1 MPATPAL
8 VATGFFHLR
17 TPLLPAYA
25 VDEVGAGGR
34 AAIRRLAARPEVAEA
49 VYLASPGLAWRW
61 QARADEG
68 GAAELGP
75 LERAVGAYVVRMA
88 TRPTPFGLF
97 AGTATGRIA
106 ETTRLVVPPASA
118 LVRRSRIDT
127 GVLAALAEAVEAD
140 PDAAA
145 ALVFRPT
152 SSLYR
157 AGGRLRYVEARTD
170 GAVRTHHLVALDEDE
185 ALAGT
190 LERAAAGATVD
201 ELAMGLAGPDVDKEE
216 ARAYVGELVA
226 AGVLV
231 SDLQPAITGVD
242 PVDGMIAV
250 LRRSPATEDVADR
263 LSRARTTLAA
273 LDAGGPGRS
282 TEGYESVHRELAP
295 LVAGLDAARLVQ
307 VDLTKPTPGLTLG
320 ADVVRQLGV
329 GVELLR
335 RITPRRDD
343 GLDRFRVAFEDRYGT
358 RQVPL
363 CEALDEEAGIG
374 FGASAHPGAEE
385 SPLLAG
391 LDLGPP
397 PDPARSWGRRERVL
411 LDLLDRALAR
421 GDRELAL
428 DDPAVERLADPDP
441 LPLPDAL
448 SVMATLVG
456 SAEDVANGTCR
467 ILLLGASGPSGAQLL
482 GRFCGGDTDLE
493 AGVRAHLA
501 AEEAHRPDVIYA
513 EVVHLP
519 EGRVGNILRRPVLRE
534 HEIAYLG
541 RSGAPEEHQLTV
553 DRLTMGVESGR
564 IVLRCPDLGGQ
575 EVLPRL
581 STAHNTGQRSLGLYR
596 FLAALQYQGVASA
609 LAWDWGPLAD
619 APFLPRVTAGCLVLA
634 RARWRL
640 DADEIQALATP
651 DGLAQL
657 RADRLLPP
665 LVAVADGDNEL
676 IIDLD
681 EAPSVAI
688 ARHIIA
694 GRDQAVLVE
703 VLADNDH
710 LCAIGPEGAFCH
722 EVVVPFHRPIAVHDP
737 RPAPLPARLPRRF
750 APGSA
755 WLYVKAYCGPAAA
768 DMVLRDAVSPAIAAA
783 RQRGAL
789 ERWFFVRYGDPDWH
803 LRIRVAGQPARLRDE
818 VQPLLTDALAPLVD
832 AGVVWRAQVDTYE
845 REVERYGGDEGMLL
859 AEEAFC
865 ADSDAVAGIVALLDG
880 DEGTDA
886 RWRLA
891 LLGTDLLL
899 DDLGLTVAERV
910 TWAQRQRDGYGRE
923 FPGASDQ
930 AKQLGRRY
938 RAERGDLEDLLWGDP
953 LGHRLAPG
961 IELLRTRSE
970 RLRPLGQRL
979 RALPAPF
986 DLADWAAS
994 AAHMHANRLLRS
1006 AARAQELAIHDL
1018 LSRLYRSRLA
1028 RAARSCSSAGGG
1040 WESRSSAAER
1050 PVAE

>member
-1 MPATPAL
+1 
-8 VATGFFHLR
+8 
-17 TPLLPAYA
+17 LPASA
-25 VDEVGAGGR
+25 LEEVAAGGG
-34 AAIRRLAARPEVAEA
+34 AAIRRLAGRPEVAEA
-49 VYLASPGLAWRW
+49 LYLASPGLAGRW
-61 QARADEG
+61 QAGADDG
-68 GAAELGP
+68 DGAELGP

-88 TRPTPFGLF
+88 TRATPFGLF

-106 ETTRLVVPPASA
+106 EATRLVVPPASA

-140 PDAAA
+140 PETAA

-190 LERAAAGATVD
+190 LRRAGAGATVD
-201 ELAMGLAGPDVDKEE
+201 ELAMALAGPDVDKEE
-216 ARAYVGELVA
+216 ARAYVGELIA

-231 SDLQPAITGVD
+231 SDLQPAITGTD
-242 PVDGMIAV
+242 PMDGMIAV
-250 LRRSPATEDVADR
+250 LRRSPTTEEVADS
-263 LSRARTTLAA
+263 LTRARATLAE
-273 LDAGGPGRS
+273 LDARGPGRPS
-282 TEGYESVHRELAP
+282 DGYESVHRELAP
-295 LVAGLDAARLVQ
+295 AVAGLDAARLVQ
-307 VDLTKPTPGLTLG
+307 VDLTKPASGLTLG
-320 ADVVRQLGV
+320 ADVVRELAA

-335 RITPRRDD
+335 RVTPRRDD
-343 GLDRFRVAFEDRYGT
+343 GLDRFRTAFEDRYGA
-358 RQVPL
+358 REVPL

-397 PDPARSWGRRERVL
+397 PEQARRWGRRERVL
-411 LDLLDRALAR
+411 LDLLHRALA
-421 GDRELAL
+421 GGSRELAL
-428 DDPAVERLADPDP
+428 DAPAVERLAEPDP

-448 SVMATLVG
+448 TVMATLVG
-456 SAEDVANGTCR
+456 SAREVADGTSR
-467 ILLLGASGPSGAQLL
+467 ILVLGASGPSGAQLL

-493 AGVRAHLA
+493 SGVRAHLA
-501 AEEAHRPDVIYA
+501 AEEAHRPDAVYA

-519 EGRVGNILRRPVLRE
+519 EGRVGNILRRPVLRG

-553 DRLTMGVESGR
+553 DRLTLGVEAGR
-564 IVLRCPDLGGQ
+564 IVLRCPDLGGR

-581 STAHNTGQRSLGLYR
+581 STAHNTAQRSLGLYR

-619 APFLPRVTAGCLVLA
+619 APFLPRVTAGRLVLA

-640 DADEIQALATP
+640 DAGEILALATAE
-651 DGLAQL
+651 GLERL
-657 RADRLLPP
+657 RAERRLPR

-676 IIDLD
+676 PIDLD
-681 EAPSVAI
+681 RPASVAI
-688 ARHIIA
+688 ARHILA
-694 GRDQAVLVE
+694 ARDQAVLVE
-703 VLADNDH
+703 MPAAGDD
-710 LCAIGPEGAFCH
+710 LCATGPEGAFCH
-722 EVVVPFHRPIAVHDP
+722 EVVVPFHRPVVTGRP
-737 RPAPLPARLPRRF
+737 SPAPPPGHLPRRF
-750 APGSA
+750 PPGSA

-768 DMVLRDAVSPAIAAA
+768 DTVLRDAVSAAIAAA

-789 ERWFFVRYGDPDWH
+789 EQWFFVRYGDPDWH
-803 LRIRVAGQPARLRDE
+803 VRVRVAGQPDRLRDE
-818 VQPLLTDALAPLVD
+818 VQPLLTDALAPLVG
-832 AGVVWRAQVDTYE
+832 AGLVWRAQLDTYE
-845 REVERYGGDEGMLL
+845 REVERYGGDQGMLL

-880 DEGTDA
+880 DGADA

-923 FPGASDQ
+923 FPGASGL

-938 RAERGDLEDLLWGDP
+938 RDERGDLEDLLWGDQS
-953 LGHRLAPG
+953 GHPLAPG
-961 IELLRTRSE
+961 VELLRARSE
-970 RLRPLGQRL
+970 RLRPLGPRL

-986 DLADWAAS
+986 DIGDWAAS
-994 AAHMHANRLLRS
+994 VAHMHANRLLRS

-1018 LSRLYRSRLA
+1018 LARLYRSRLA
-1028 RAARSCSSAGGG
+1028 RTAGVH
-1040 WESRSSAAER
+1040 SPANRRASQ
-1050 PVAE
+1050 